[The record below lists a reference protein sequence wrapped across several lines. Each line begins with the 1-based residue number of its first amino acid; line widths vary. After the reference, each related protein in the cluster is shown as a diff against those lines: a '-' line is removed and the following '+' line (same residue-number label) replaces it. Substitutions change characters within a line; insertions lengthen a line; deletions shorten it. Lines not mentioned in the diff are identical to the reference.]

1 MVGPVP
7 FLRRPT
13 GPRGSASGR
22 SHGVFF
28 GWRVV
33 ATAFATA
40 LFSWGIGFF
49 GPAIYLRTLLA
60 EHGWAVSAVSA
71 AVTAH
76 FLVAAA
82 LVSFLPDAHRRFG
95 LAGTTRAGV
104 ALLAAGALGWGLTR
118 EP

>member
-1 MVGPVP
+1 MEGSVVGPVP

-49 GPAIYLRTLLA
+49 
-60 EHGWAVSAVSA
+60 
-71 AVTAH
+71 
-76 FLVAAA
+76 
-82 LVSFLPDAHRRFG
+82 
-95 LAGTTRAGV
+95 
-104 ALLAAGALGWGLTR
+104 
-118 EP
+118 

>member
-1 MVGPVP
+1 MVGPVS

-13 GPRGSASGR
+13 GPHGAASGR
-22 SHGVFF
+22 PHGVFF
-28 GWRVV
+28 SWRVV

-49 GPAIYLRTLLA
+49 GPAIYLRMLLT
-60 EHGWAVSAVSA
+60 EHGWAISAVSA
-71 AVTAH
+71 AVTTH

-104 ALLAAGALGWGLTR
+104 ALLAAGALG
-118 EP
+118 